1 MRLAHEGKKILYSIL
16 IVFIILLFLTIF
28 DKINPIMVL
37 PVFLALI
44 FCINFFRD
52 PERIIPVGENQI
64 IAPADG
70 KIINIDKIDHE
81 LGQMNVISIFLNVFD
96 VHVNRMPIKGSFSK
110 LSYKKGEFLVAFDH
124 NAANKNERNEI
135 EIDTKIGKIKVIQ
148 IAGLVARRIICYAKL
163 NEEMDL
169 GGRLGF
175 MLFGSRIDLL
185 IPSHINVS
193 VKLGQKVVGN
203 RTIIATFEW
212 RKSLKNEYK
221 TKKIYTKYHNLD

>member
-37 PVFLALI
+37 SVFLALI

-81 LGQMNVISIFLNVFD
+81 LGHMNVISIFLNVFD

-185 IPSHINVS
+185 IPSHVNVS

-203 RTIIATFEW
+203 RTIIATFE
-212 RKSLKNEYK
+212 
-221 TKKIYTKYHNLD
+221 

>member
-1 MRLAHEGKKILYSIL
+1 MRLAHEGKKILYFIL
-16 IVFIILLFLTIF
+16 IVFILLLFLAIF
-28 DKINPIMVL
+28 DKIHPTIVL

-52 PERIIPVGENQI
+52 PQRIIPVGENQI

-70 KIINIDKIDHE
+70 KIINIDKIEHE
-81 LGQMNVISIFLNVFD
+81 LGDMNVISIFLNVFD

-163 NEEMDL
+163 NEEMDV

-185 IPSHINVS
+185 IPSHVNVS

-203 RTIIATFEW
+203 RTIIPTFE
-212 RKSLKNEYK
+212 
-221 TKKIYTKYHNLD
+221 

>member
-1 MRLAHEGKKILYSIL
+1 MRLAHEGKKILYFIL
-16 IVFIILLFLTIF
+16 IIFIILLFLTIF
-28 DKINPIMVL
+28 DKINPIVVL
-37 PVFLALI
+37 LVFLALV

-52 PERIIPVGENQI
+52 PKRIIPVGKNQI

-81 LGQMNVISIFLNVFD
+81 LGNMNVISIFLNVFD

-163 NEEMDL
+163 NEEMNL

-185 IPSHINVS
+185 IPSHTNIT

-203 RTIIATFEW
+203 RTIIATFE
-212 RKSLKNEYK
+212 
-221 TKKIYTKYHNLD
+221 

>member
-1 MRLAHEGKKILYSIL
+1 MRLAHEGKKILYFIL
-16 IVFIILLFLTIF
+16 IVFVLFLLLIIF
-28 DKINPIMVL
+28 EKIHPIMVL
-37 PVFLALI
+37 PVLLALL

-52 PERIIPVGENQI
+52 PQRIIPVGENQI

-81 LGQMNVISIFLNVFD
+81 LGDMNVVSIFLNVFD

-135 EIDTKIGKIKVIQ
+135 EIDTEIGKIKVIQ

-163 NEEMDL
+163 NEEMDQ
-169 GGRLGF
+169 GRRLGF

-185 IPSHINVS
+185 IPSHTNIT

-203 RTIIATFEW
+203 RTIIATFE
-212 RKSLKNEYK
+212 
-221 TKKIYTKYHNLD
+221 

>member
-16 IVFIILLFLTIF
+16 IVFIILLLLTIF

-52 PERIIPVGENQI
+52 PQRIIPVGENQI

-70 KIINIDKIDHE
+70 KIINIDKIEHE
-81 LGQMNVISIFLNVFD
+81 LGDMNVISIFLNVFD

-163 NEEMDL
+163 NEEMDQ

-185 IPSHINVS
+185 IPSHTNIT
-193 VKLGQKVVGN
+193 VKLDQKVVGN
-203 RTIIATFEW
+203 RTVIATF
-212 RKSLKNEYK
+212 
-221 TKKIYTKYHNLD
+221 

>member
-1 MRLAHEGKKILYSIL
+1 MRLAQEGKKILYFIL
-16 IVFIILLFLTIF
+16 IVFILLLFLAIF
-28 DKINPIMVL
+28 DKIHPTIVL
-37 PVFLALI
+37 PVFLSLI

-52 PERIIPVGENQI
+52 PQRIIPVGENQI

-70 KIINIDKIDHE
+70 KIINIDKIEHE
-81 LGQMNVISIFLNVFD
+81 LGDMNVISIFLNVFD

-124 NAANKNERNEI
+124 NAADKNERNEI
-135 EIDTKIGKIKVIQ
+135 EMDTKIGKIKLIQ

-163 NEEMDL
+163 NEEMDQ

-185 IPSHINVS
+185 IPSHINIT

-203 RTIIATFEW
+203 RTIIATFE
-212 RKSLKNEYK
+212 
-221 TKKIYTKYHNLD
+221 

>member
-203 RTIIATFEW
+203 RTIIATFE
-212 RKSLKNEYK
+212 
-221 TKKIYTKYHNLD
+221 

>member
-1 MRLAHEGKKILYSIL
+1 MRLAHEGKKILYFIL
-16 IVFIILLFLTIF
+16 IVFILILLLSIF
-28 DKINPIMVL
+28 DKIHPIIVL

-52 PERIIPVGENQI
+52 PKRIIPVGENQI

-70 KIINIDKIDHE
+70 KIINIDKIEHE
-81 LGQMNVISIFLNVFD
+81 LGDMNVISIFLNVFD

-135 EIDTKIGKIKVIQ
+135 EMDTKIGKIKLIQ

-163 NEEMDL
+163 NEEMDQ

-185 IPSHINVS
+185 IPSRINIT

-203 RTIIATFEW
+203 RTIIATFE
-212 RKSLKNEYK
+212 
-221 TKKIYTKYHNLD
+221 

>member
-1 MRLAHEGKKILYSIL
+1 MRLAHEGKKILYFIL
-16 IVFIILLFLTIF
+16 IVFILLLFLAIF
-28 DKINPIMVL
+28 DKIHPTIVL

-52 PERIIPVGENQI
+52 PQRIIPVGENQI

-70 KIINIDKIDHE
+70 KIINIDKIEHE
-81 LGQMNVISIFLNVFD
+81 LGDMNVISIFLNVFD

-163 NEEMDL
+163 NEEMDQ

-185 IPSHINVS
+185 IPSHTNIT
-193 VKLGQKVVGN
+193 VKLDQKVVGN
-203 RTIIATFEW
+203 RTVIATF
-212 RKSLKNEYK
+212 
-221 TKKIYTKYHNLD
+221 

>member
-1 MRLAHEGKKILYSIL
+1 MRLAHEGKKILYFFL
-16 IVFIILLFLTIF
+16 IVFIILLFLSIF
-28 DKINPIMVL
+28 DKIHPIIVL

-52 PERIIPVGENQI
+52 PKRIIPVGENQI

-70 KIINIDKIDHE
+70 KIINIDKIEHE
-81 LGQMNVISIFLNVFD
+81 LGDMNVISIFLNVFD

-124 NAANKNERNEI
+124 NAADKNERNEI

-163 NEEMDL
+163 NEEMDQ

-185 IPSHINVS
+185 IPSHTNIT

-203 RTIIATFEW
+203 RTIIATFE
-212 RKSLKNEYK
+212 
-221 TKKIYTKYHNLD
+221 

>member
-1 MRLAHEGKKILYSIL
+1 MRLAYEGKKILYFIL
-16 IVFIILLFLTIF
+16 IVFIILLFLSIF
-28 DKINPIMVL
+28 DKIHPIIVL

-52 PERIIPVGENQI
+52 PKRIIPVGENQI

-81 LGQMNVISIFLNVFD
+81 LGDMNVISIFLNVFD

-124 NAANKNERNEI
+124 NAADKNERNEI
-135 EIDTKIGKIKVIQ
+135 EMDTKIGKIKLIQ

-163 NEEMDL
+163 NEEMDQ

-185 IPSHINVS
+185 IPSHINIT
-193 VKLGQKVVGN
+193 VKFGQKVGGT
-203 RTIIATFEW
+203 RTIIARF
-212 RKSLKNEYK
+212 Y
-221 TKKIYTKYHNLD
+221 

>member
-1 MRLAHEGKKILYSIL
+1 MRLAHEAKKILYFIL
-16 IVFIILLFLTIF
+16 IVFIILLFLSIF
-28 DKINPIMVL
+28 DKIHPIIVL

-52 PERIIPVGENQI
+52 PKRIIPVGENQI

-70 KIINIDKIDHE
+70 KIINIDKIEHE
-81 LGQMNVISIFLNVFD
+81 LGDMNVISIFLNVFD

-110 LSYKKGEFLVAFDH
+110 LSYKKGEFFVAFDH

-135 EIDTKIGKIKVIQ
+135 EIDTKIGKIKLIQ

-163 NEEMDL
+163 NEEMDQ

-185 IPSHINVS
+185 IPSHTNIT

-203 RTIIATFEW
+203 RTIIATFE
-212 RKSLKNEYK
+212 
-221 TKKIYTKYHNLD
+221 

>member
-1 MRLAHEGKKILYSIL
+1 MRLAPEGKKILYFIL
-16 IVFIILLFLTIF
+16 IVFILLLLLAIF
-28 DKINPIMVL
+28 DKIHPTIVL
-37 PVFLALI
+37 PVFLVLL

-52 PERIIPVGENQI
+52 PKRIIPVGKNQI

-81 LGQMNVISIFLNVFD
+81 LGNMNVISIFLNVFD

-185 IPSHINVS
+185 IPSHVHVA

-203 RTIIATFEW
+203 RTIIATFE
-212 RKSLKNEYK
+212 
-221 TKKIYTKYHNLD
+221 